1 MIADSSDTTEVALAQ
16 SRLARVQA
24 AKGDFADALSTL
36 SEIKEAS
43 LAPVVNEIRGDI
55 FMQQNKVEDAKA
67 AYQAADAALAARDES
82 RPLLELKLADV
93 GLEPAART
101 ATDLEH

>member
-1 MIADSSDTTEVALAQ
+1 M
-16 SRLARVQA
+16 
-24 AKGDFADALSTL
+24 
-36 SEIKEAS
+36 
-43 LAPVVNEIRGDI
+43 
-55 FMQQNKVEDAKA
+55 EDAKA

-101 ATDLEH
+101 ATDLER